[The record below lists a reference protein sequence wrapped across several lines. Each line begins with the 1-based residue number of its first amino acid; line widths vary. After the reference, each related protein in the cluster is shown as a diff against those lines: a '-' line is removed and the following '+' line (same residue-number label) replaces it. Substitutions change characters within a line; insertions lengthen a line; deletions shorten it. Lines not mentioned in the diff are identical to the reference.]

1 MSRQMF
7 LSVLWSLG
15 SGFVC
20 HSWAQ
25 TCQCASTNWYESV
38 RLPGLYQINSCPEW
52 PAYINNK
59 PFPGFV
65 EAVPELT
72 GSIYLTYA
80 QANAMVG
87 TERPFISQTE
97 SLKSQTCNGYPIE
110 SRPTATGWT
119 IIALNHWYSVDER
132 SQLVRLRNGIISD
145 LRLNSIF
152 SVPDDMATQVIRRF
166 QTRGRQGAAVVPGLT
181 FIQNP
186 RYYNSRLKVGANQP
200 DTHSSVNSAELLR
213 DITRTLTANGW
224 TGFTVGYIRSAD
236 GVFPA
241 LIKRFGEQGRVYAS
255 YGRFVE
261 PSAAAQ
267 YGVSTST
274 HLYFTKPTVFPAQ
287 STEGVQSGVRYG
299 SEILTSEL
307 SVIANRDKF
316 EWFSECRCSD
326 MPYTPDNDGNP
337 ISDAGGNW
345 TPIAPDN
352 IAENRNL
359 LQFRD
364 CPDNIQYGLLYQQ
377 CVDRLLGDD
386 DTRANPKDRTDY
398 TDYLASKMGETP
410 AWKSVSPEGQ
420 IEDEGLSIDAMPET
434 PAYYDHSGNRLNPVS
449 SDLNDPLAPSTRFYA
464 RGFEGGFLGFGEDEV
479 DLEVTRDIRPRM
491 LAMKILFDHYVSRG
505 REGILELFGLSPDYH
520 GADLSFTKGLRGL
533 ELFLSIDN
541 IEYFKQNWQVLNASD
556 KYLPY
561 KSAQV
566 FITQSKTGVPI
577 RVSMRDDNIFTRE
590 YQKFDLRWYYDIF
603 AINHFGDPTKIGS
616 LSVSDYIHYN
626 WDHTDWSDNTRQIK
640 MSGSETMSPSD
651 KYDLAS
657 KEAHTDLKA
666 LEDRDPESFDKAEA
680 LAKIVYY
687 IAVSEGLDMAMKW
700 VYQQRDKPYIYEAAK
715 RADNMMTT
723 RQSRK
728 LALSLYKGYVEW
740 KRLMDILRDVRDTRR
755 SLERSF
761 TRFKKAG
768 RLLFDYYANL
778 DYSKIRPTNITM
790 LYPGRAIRYF
800 DYSVNSLSY
809 DVRHF
814 EYSAHALAIDMD
826 RFLNGPGKSTV
837 AYMTNEF
844 ASFLG
849 SVAGGN
855 DHEREVSHSA
865 LQGAMKSIPPDA
877 DNTSNYIRLSAI
889 TGLAIQK
896 TKQLEIKSLAAST
909 SGLRNVL
916 TAIQSDSRD
925 WITMGDYV
933 TQNIA
938 GTPSAVMQ
946 SFRQRT
952 PRPINQTL
960 RVNSIFNNKWVDG
973 QLEDKP

>member
-1 MSRQMF
+1 MSRLMC
-7 LSVLWSLG
+7 LSVLLWFGSLLAD
-15 SGFVC
+15 SPF
-20 HSWAQ
+20 AQ
-25 TCQCASTNWYESV
+25 SCRCASAEWYSSE
-38 RLPGLYQINSCPEW
+38 RLSGLFVINSCPAW
-52 PAYINNK
+52 PATIPNS
-59 PFPGFV
+59 PLPGLS
-65 EAVPELT
+65 EAVPEMT
-72 GSIYLTYA
+72 GHIYLNPSFA
-80 QANAMVG
+80 AANRD
-87 TERPFISQTE
+87 TEKPFYSQDPDN
-97 SLKSQTCNGYPIE
+97 KRQTCAAYPIGMQ
-110 SRPTATGWT
+110 PTASGWT
-119 IIALNHWYSVDER
+119 ILLLNHWHSVDDR
-132 SQLVRLRNGIISD
+132 DRLVRLHDGVISK
-145 LRLNSIF
+145 LSINVLY
-152 SVPDDMATQVIRRF
+152 SVPEIAAQQVITTFRNRGRGRAPTVPGITFVRNPAYYNARTNSSATQNNTYSNI
-166 QTRGRQGAAVVPGLT
+166 
-181 FIQNP
+181 
-186 RYYNSRLKVGANQP
+186 YSRDLIN
-200 DTHSSVNSAELLR
+200 
-213 DITRTLTANGW
+213 DITRTLESNGW
-224 TGFTVGYIRSAD
+224 TDFTAGFVRTSD
-236 GVFPA
+236 GLFPA
-241 LIKRFGEQGRVYAS
+241 IIKRFGQPGRVYAS
-255 YGRFVE
+255 YGRFTDAQ
-261 PSAAAQ
+261 AAAQ
-267 YGVSTST
+267 YGYGTET
-274 HLYFTKPTVFPAQ
+274 QLYFTKPSIFPNQ
-287 STEGVQSGVRYG
+287 STETVQSSVRYG
-299 SEILTSEL
+299 SDIVTSEMQ
-307 SVIANRDKF
+307 VVANRENF

-337 ISDAGGNW
+337 VSDAGGNW

-352 IAENRNL
+352 IAQNRNL
-359 LQFRD
+359 LQFRE

-410 AWKSVSPEGQ
+410 AWKSVSPEGR
-420 IEDEGLSIDAMPET
+420 IEDEGLGIDAMPET
-434 PAYYDHSGNRLNPVS
+434 PAYYDHAGNRLNPVS
-449 SDLNDPLAPSTRFYA
+449 SDLNDPLAPTTKFYA
-464 RGFEGGFLGFGEDEV
+464 RGFEGGLFGIGEDEV
-479 DLEVTRDIRPRM
+479 DIEVTRDIRPVMLRM
-491 LAMKILFDHYVSRG
+491 KSLYDSYVSKG
-505 REGILELFGLSPDYH
+505 RDGLLSLFGLSPDYH
-520 GADLSFTKGLRGL
+520 GTDLSFSKEALGL
-533 ELFLSIDN
+533 ELTLRVDDL
-541 IEYFKQNWQVLNASD
+541 EYFKQRWQVLNTAD

-561 KSAQV
+561 RSAQV

-577 RVSMRDDNIFTRE
+577 RVKMRDDNIFTRE
-590 YQKFDLRWYYDIF
+590 YQKFDLRWSYDIF
-603 AINHFGDPTKIGS
+603 VVDQFGDPYKIGS
-616 LSVSDYIHYN
+616 FDVSYYVHYN

-640 MSGSETMSPSD
+640 MGGQETMSSSD
-651 KYDLAS
+651 SYDLKS
-657 KEAHTDLKA
+657 KEAHTDLKE
-666 LEDRDPESFDKAEA
+666 LNERDPESFDKAEA
-680 LAKIVYY
+680 MAKIVYY

-809 DVRHF
+809 DIRHF

-946 SFRQRT
+946 SFNQRT